1 MANLEAQSEL
11 TPSPADSRVAI
22 EISDVTKTFRLGSEP
37 ASTLKERLL
46 TSRNSRVDSFEALK
60 GVNFDV
66 KEGETVGILGRNGS
80 GKSTLLKIIAGTM
93 RPTSGATKV
102 RGRLSALLELGAGFH
117 PDLTGRENIYL
128 NGSILGL
135 TKGEVAEIYEEICD
149 FAELGE
155 FIDLQVRYYSSGMV
169 ARLGFAVA
177 THLEPDILLVDEV
190 LSVGDEAF
198 QKKCIDRVYRF
209 KKLGKTML
217 LVSHGPERVR
227 QLCDRAVVLHRGQCL
242 FVGEVNEAI
251 DLYRDALK
259 TDHKNNLRATGKII
273 DESTVRVVGGEII
286 GLGVGNSIRPGDP
299 LSLRIR
305 YEMTE
310 PVEFRLRIQI
320 KSGAN
325 VILMNQTTD
334 HIFDKPLTGGPGK
347 GQMQFLLERVPLA
360 DGNYYFTIIA
370 ESPDGKKVID
380 HIPKLDEFKVE
391 GSGSGRGF
399 VDIPLS
405 CPAQPTTDLTNI
417 DQEIAVTPKPV
428 TAR

>member
-1 MANLEAQSEL
+1 MANSQ
-11 TPSPADSRVAI
+11 TPLNPDEPTERRIAI
-22 EISDVTKTFRLGSEP
+22 DVSGVEKTFKLGSEP

-46 TSRNSRVDSFEALK
+46 TSRRSRLDSFEALK
-60 GVNFDV
+60 GVDFQV
-66 KEGETVGILGRNGS
+66 MEGETVGILGRNGS
-80 GKSTLLKIIAGTM
+80 GKSTLLKIIAGTI
-93 RPTSGATKV
+93 RPTSGTTRV

-135 TKGEVAEIYEEICD
+135 SKVEVEKIFDEILD

-227 QLCDRAVVLHRGQCL
+227 QLCDRAVVLHRGECL
-242 FVGEVNEAI
+242 YVGDVNEAI

-259 TDHKNNLRATGKII
+259 TDHKNNLRAAGQKL
-273 DESTVRVVGGEII
+273 DESTVRVMGGEIL
-286 GLGVGNSIRPGDP
+286 GLGPDNAIKPGDP
-299 LSLRIR
+299 LSLQIR
-305 YEMTE
+305 YEMSE
-310 PVEFRLRIQI
+310 PVEFRLRLQI

-334 HIFDKPLTGGPGK
+334 HIFGKPLSGGPGK
-347 GQMQFLLERVPLA
+347 GQLQFLLERIPLA
-360 DGNYYFTIIA
+360 HGDYYFTIIA

-391 GSGSGRGF
+391 GGGLGRGF
-399 VDIPLS
+399 VDIPVS
-405 CPAQPTTDLTNI
+405 CPPNPVTDLTNVI
-417 DQEIAVTPKPV
+417 EQTMVEAPKPV
-428 TAR
+428 TAQ